1 MPWNNLSNSFTHT
14 KASPNMT
21 LGKETPSPLVDRAVS
36 KWSRFALWE
45 L

>member
-1 MPWNNLSNSFTHT
+1 MPSTQFIHAY
-14 KASPNMT
+14 KAGPNMT
-21 LGKETPSPLVDRAVS
+21 LGKETPSPLVARVVS